1 MNMRFRFLAAL
12 AAGVLTLAPALAQ
25 APATPPGS
33 TPQAIPVPSSLVPI
47 NMVMGEVRSIAVSGV
62 TRVAIG
68 NGKILTSTV
77 LANEVVLLAET
88 PGTTSMFLWERN
100 GTVLRYRV
108 RVSQIDAGDSA
119 ERLTDVLKAIP
130 GVRVQAVGDQVIL
143 TGSASKE
150 DLKRVQLA
158 AGGFPRTVNLVREED
173 ISLKKM
179 VYMKLQIMEFKKNA
193 LENLGVDWTS
203 SSPIVGPAA
212 AFTFDALSNNQF
224 RFAPQTVD
232 PSFTAGQGAARPLS
246 IANQSTRA
254 YLGIA
259 TTIASRINLAVT
271 NGDAWQLAAPELST
285 RSGGEAKFLA
295 GGQVPLPTVSS
306 VGQSSVTFK
315 DFGIRLLIKPVADDQ
330 DNIVATVQTELSA
343 IDPSITVQGIPGFTT
358 RVTDS
363 EVNMKS
369 GQTLVISG
377 LMAQNSNNNVDK
389 LPFLGDLPVLGNLF
403 KSTNFQAG
411 RTDLVI
417 FVTPTVTDPAAAQN
431 RQRLDKA
438 KDLRDRFE
446 NFLGDKGIVD

>member
-1 MNMRFRFLAAL
+1 MSSRSLLFAAVL
-12 AAGVLTLAPALAQ
+12 AAGGLTLAPALAQ
-25 APATPPGS
+25 APAPAQAPAAVPPL
-33 TPQAIPVPSSLVPI
+33 ASLVPVD
-47 NMVMGEVRSIAVSGV
+47 MVLGEVRSIPVSNV

-77 LANEVVLLAET
+77 LASEVVLLAET
-88 PGTTSMFLWERN
+88 PGSTSLFLWQRN
-100 GTVLRYRV
+100 GTVLRYHV
-108 RVSQIDAGDSA
+108 HVALIDTSDSVA
-119 ERLTDVLKAIP
+119 KLTDVLKTIP
-130 GVRVQAVGDQVIL
+130 GVKVQAVGDQVIL
-143 TGSASKE
+143 TGSASK
-150 DLKRVQLA
+150 DDMKRVQTA

-173 ISLKKM
+173 VSLKKM
-179 VYMKLQIMEFKKNA
+179 VYLKLQIMEFKKNA
-193 LENLGVDWTS
+193 LQNLGVDWTS

-212 AFTFDALSNNQF
+212 ALTFDALSNNQF
-224 RFAPQTVD
+224 RFTPQTVD
-232 PSFTAGQGAARPLS
+232 PTFTPGQGAARPLD
-246 IANQSTRA
+246 IARQSTRA

-271 NGDAWQLAAPELST
+271 NGDAWTLAAPELST

-295 GGQVPLPTVSS
+295 GGQVPLPTVSA
-306 VGQSSVTFK
+306 VGQSNVTFK
-315 DFGIRLLIKPVADDQ
+315 DYGIRLLIKPITDDQ
-330 DNIVATVQTELSA
+330 DNIVASIQTELSA
-343 IDPSITVQGIPGFTT
+343 IDPSVSVQGIPGFTT

-363 EVNMKS
+363 EVNMKN

-377 LMAQNSNNNVDK
+377 LLAQNSNNTIDK
-389 LPFLGDLPVLGNLF
+389 LPFLGDVPVLGNLF

-417 FVTPTVTDPAAAQN
+417 FVTPTVTDPASAQN